1 MRISDWSSDVCSS
14 DLPLPNRSAKS
25 RMDEYTQQQLGTRCS
40 GQLSIQPNVLGN
52 LSCSALGQHVDQV
65 ASGPCPPLDGIDDN
79 LSDLSCSTMP
89 HTPAAACRACVNL
102 FPPPVARSLY
112 RRPMPWPEIGRA
124 SCRER
129 VCQTV

>member
-1 MRISDWSSDVCSS
+1 MAGFRASP
-14 DLPLPNRSAKS
+14 LKPLPNRSAKS

-79 LSDLSCSTMP
+79 LSALSCSTMP
-89 HTPAAACRACVNL
+89 HTP
-102 FPPPVARSLY
+102 RSEAHTSELQSLMRISY
-112 RRPMPWPEIGRA
+112 AVFCLKKKI
-124 SCRER
+124 
-129 VCQTV
+129 